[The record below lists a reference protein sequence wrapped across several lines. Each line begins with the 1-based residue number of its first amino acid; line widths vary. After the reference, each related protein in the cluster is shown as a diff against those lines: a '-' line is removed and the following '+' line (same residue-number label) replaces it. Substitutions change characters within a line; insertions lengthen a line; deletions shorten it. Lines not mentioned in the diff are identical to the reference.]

1 MVNRNSDVNILIT
14 VNTKTRQ
21 ILMIN
26 TPRDF
31 YVPLSISNGVKDKL
45 THAGCYGIQVSV
57 DTLEMLY
64 GVNIEIGRA
73 HV

>member
-1 MVNRNSDVNILIT
+1 
-14 VNTKTRQ
+14 
-21 ILMIN
+21 MIN

-64 GVNIEIGRA
+64 GVNIDDYTKLISPDLWM
-73 HV
+73 

>member
-1 MVNRNSDVNILIT
+1 
-14 VNTKTRQ
+14 
-21 ILMIN
+21 MIN

-64 GVNIEIGRA
+64 GVNIDDYIKLISPDLWM
-73 HV
+73 